1 MKSDGMAA
9 AVRVLKRLPSCW
21 LMLLSIM
28 VSMFRASRNTVLK
41 EWEAPITAYNRL
53 SRNPIRVHS
62 NIYEPDYVVVVDES
76 LIESVDVTAG
86 TKEGGAIIINSH
98 KSSNELKPLLEEKGY
113 HGHIYTIDARKISIE
128 TLGKYFPNSP
138 MLAAVVKITG
148 VMEEKA
154 FLEDMRKS
162 YAHKFASKPSVI
174 DGNMKAL
181 EIALKEV
188 H

>member
-28 VSMFRASRNTVLK
+28 VSMFQGFPEYGPERMG
-41 EWEAPITAYNRL
+41 APITAYNRL

-86 TKEGGAIIINSH
+86 IKEGGAIIINSH

-128 TLGKYFPNSP
+128 TLGKYFPEFSDAGSLLSKLP
-138 MLAAVVKITG
+138 ALWR
-148 VMEEKA
+148 KA
-154 FLEDMRKS
+154 FLEIC
-162 YAHKFASKPSVI
+162 AILLPINLLPSPPLLTAI
-174 DGNMKAL
+174 
-181 EIALKEV
+181 
-188 H
+188 